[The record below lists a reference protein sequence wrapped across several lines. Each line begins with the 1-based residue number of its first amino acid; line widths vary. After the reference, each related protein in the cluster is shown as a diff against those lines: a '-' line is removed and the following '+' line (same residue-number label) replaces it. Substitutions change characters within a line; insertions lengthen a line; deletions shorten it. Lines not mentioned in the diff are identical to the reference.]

1 VRYEFQNS
9 PTSCRAVKDL
19 GIFVG
24 KHINKSRWCESNK
37 LFKQSMVHLLS
48 LSRKDRPAMAETCI
62 MHPNLWPIM
71 RSKQQEPMRA
81 WLG

>member
-1 VRYEFQNS
+1 
-9 PTSCRAVKDL
+9 
-19 GIFVG
+19 
-24 KHINKSRWCESNK
+24 
-37 LFKQSMVHLLS
+37 MVHLLS

-62 MHPNLWPIM
+62 MRPNLWPIM